1 MSEPRKKLLIAIGT
15 SCSGKTAF
23 SKNHSKETGA
33 EYLDFDLLY
42 DYQKKNASQSL
53 IEKIRE
59 IFSFSKN
66 DSFVMDGYLIDQVPS
81 LRNLES
87 ELSADISIALCIA
100 APNVI
105 RKRQE
110 KQRRD
115 NPLAPEPLE
124 KKDIKKTMEA
134 CYFALSADPRPLM
147 IIDTTR
153 DEFEKIEESYFPQR
167 LRELF
172 FISELEDM
180 THDKYYQ
187 DIDLPSGLKIK
198 GYSNSEKTW
207 ERISSLVDFKDKK
220 VVEFGSFHG
229 FFEFRIEQAG
239 GKRIVG
245 VEKSEDAL
253 KVARK
258 VAWIKN
264 SKAVFLS
271 GDIQHFRPK
280 GKFDIA
286 LVLNMLH
293 HVPDKEKALENV
305 FGVADAII
313 FEIYSDQEELIEKTA
328 ERFNFEKK
336 TVINSDRE
344 LRKIVLFQSKSSN
357 ILAVNKEAVKK
368 FRFSKRKYLIQ
379 KALKDIKQWKI
390 LYPLKSFVKRYKE
403 KKRGRIR

>member
-23 SKNHSKETGA
+23 SKKYSKETGT

-42 DYQKKNASQSL
+42 DYQKENASQLL

-66 DSFVMDGYLIDQVPS
+66 DSFVMDGYIIDQVPS
-81 LRNLES
+81 LKNLES
-87 ELSADISIALCIA
+87 ELFADISIALCIA

-110 KQRRD
+110 KQRKE
-115 NPLAPEPLE
+115 NPLAPEPME
-124 KKDIKKTMEA
+124 KKDIKKTTEA

-153 DEFEKIEESYFPQR
+153 DEFEKIEESDFPQR
-167 LRELF
+167 LRELV
-172 FISELEDM
+172 FISELDDM

-187 DIDLPSGLKIK
+187 DIDLPSGLKIE

-207 ERISSLVDFKDKK
+207 ERISSLVDFEGKR

-229 FFEFRIEQAG
+229 FFEFKIEQAG
-239 GKRIVG
+239 GKRIIG

-258 VAWIKN
+258 VAWIMKFK
-264 SKAVFLS
+264 SGFLVRRYPTF
-271 GDIQHFRPK
+271 QTK
-280 GKFDIA
+280 GKIRHCA
-286 LVLNMLH
+286 R
-293 HVPDKEKALENV
+293 LEHASSCSGQRKGLGKRVWCCRCN
-305 FGVADAII
+305 
-313 FEIYSDQEELIEKTA
+313 Y
-328 ERFNFEKK
+328 
-336 TVINSDRE
+336 
-344 LRKIVLFQSKSSN
+344 LRDLFRSRGTN
-357 ILAVNKEAVKK
+357 
-368 FRFSKRKYLIQ
+368 RK
-379 KALKDIKQWKI
+379 D
-390 LYPLKSFVKRYKE
+390 S
-403 KKRGRIR
+403 